1 MARSVP
7 GRTVAAE
14 RIRGIR
20 HVPAGWP
27 GSRCSPAAATA
38 AEIRAW
44 AARIGVE
51 VNLRGRIPAAVREAF
66 EAEQP
71 G

>member
-1 MARSVP
+1 M
-7 GRTVAAE
+7 
-14 RIRGIR
+14 
-20 HVPAGWP
+20 
-27 GSRCSPAAATA
+27 
-38 AEIRAW
+38 RAW